1 MNFYPN
7 KFLFT
12 SILLVLGVV
21 FSLAST
27 PKIVT
32 YKTQKDFEKGKPK
45 GVSINSLGEVSLAPK
60 ISEVLNPDLPFLWA
74 GAADAAGNL
83 YVAGGSKGQVFKI
96 DSQSNSSVVFDT
108 GAVQVYALAV
118 DKQQNL
124 YVATSPNGKV
134 YKIPKDGKV
143 NLESAAFFDPNE
155 VYIWSLLIDEQNNLY
170 VATGEK
176 GNIYKVDAKGANS
189 LFYESEDAHLRKM
202 IFDRQGNLI
211 VGTSNKGMILRI
223 DSKGQAFVLYDAPQ
237 VEITDLLLDAD
248 GTLYAAAAG
257 EEQLPRTGTEGQAGQ
272 PSEGGQS
279 EASSEED
286 EIDLAVQNIAVEGT
300 PRAGKVGSELYQID
314 KDGTVKRFWS
324 AGNQRIFAMSFD
336 VAGNIVV
343 GTGEPGRLYAVNSA
357 GEHTLLTEFDEMQV
371 TALGKVAQNE
381 MFVCVSNPAKVYRL
395 SREFNTKGEYLS
407 EVIDAQVASQ
417 WGALSWEAAI
427 KENTSVVFY
436 SRSGNT
442 ERPDKTWSA
451 WSKNYTNALGEPIAS
466 PPARFLQLKAELT
479 TSNRAHSPVLQEI
492 NFSYLQKNIAP
503 QIKEI
508 TLHPAGDYFPD
519 ASSQTAVDSHLMDG
533 AVGIQPGGQPA
544 FAGRK
549 NYQKGYRSVGW
560 KSQDDN
566 GDILTFD
573 LFYRGKNFQGWNTL
587 VKDFRGQVYS
597 WDSELM
603 ADGEYVVKI
612 VTKDNLSNPPALALN
627 SEKISPLFKVDNSGP
642 KVSNINVQKQG
653 ERVKIAFGVQ
663 DDFSLISSVEFGLNV
678 ESWKLVY
685 PADGICDSKIE
696 QFEITLDSAVK
707 GSNSLVI
714 KAKDELG
721 NIGFGKINF
730 EW

>member
-1 MNFYPN
+1 MV
-7 KFLFT
+7 
-12 SILLVLGVV
+12 S

-45 GVSINSLGEVSLAPK
+45 GVSINSIGEVSLAPR
-60 ISEVLNPDLPFLWA
+60 ISEVLNPDLPFLWT

-96 DSQSNSSVVFDT
+96 DSQSNTSVVFDT

-124 YVATSPNGKV
+124 YVATSPKGKV
-134 YKIPKDGKV
+134 YKIPRDGKAD
-143 NLESAAFFDPNE
+143 LESAIYFDPNE
-155 VYIWSLLIDEQNNLY
+155 VYIWSLLVDEQNNLF

-176 GNIYKVDAKGANS
+176 GNIYKVDAKGTSA
-189 LFYESEDAHLRKM
+189 LFYESEDAHIRKI
-202 IFDRQGNLI
+202 IFDRQGNLL
-211 VGTSNKGMILRI
+211 VGTSNKGVILRI
-223 DSKGQAFVLYDAPQ
+223 DSRGQAFVLYDSPQ
-237 VEITDLLLDAD
+237 VEITDLLLDAN

-257 EEQLPRTGTEGQAGQ
+257 EEQLPRTATEGQVAPAADTGGQ
-272 PSEGGQS
+272 PD
-279 EASSEED
+279 ASASEED
-286 EIDLAVQNIAVEGT
+286 EIDISVQNIPGDVA
-300 PRAGKVGSELYQID
+300 PRAGKAGSELYQID
-314 KDGTVKRFWS
+314 KDGTVRRLWS

-336 VAGNIVV
+336 IAGNIVA

-371 TALGKVAQNE
+371 TALGKDAQGE
-381 MFVCVSNPAKVYRL
+381 MFVCVSNPAKAYRL

-417 WGALSWEAAI
+417 WGALSWEAAL
-427 KENTSVVFY
+427 KENTAVVFY

-508 TLHPAGDYFPD
+508 TLHPPGDYFPD
-519 ASSQTAVDSHLMDG
+519 VSSQTAANSHLMDG
-533 AVGIQPGGQPA
+533 VAGNQPGGQTPYS
-544 FAGRK
+544 GRK
-549 NYQKGYRSVGW
+549 SYQKGYRSVSW

-566 GDILTFD
+566 DDNLTFD
-573 LFYRGKNFQGWNTL
+573 LFYRGKNSNSWNTL

-603 ADGEYVVKI
+603 ADGEYVIKI
-612 VTKDNLSNPPALALN
+612 VAKDNLSNPPALTLN

-642 KVSNINVQKQG
+642 KVSNFIVQKQG
-653 ERVKIAFGVQ
+653 DRVKVAFAVQ

-678 ESWKLVY
+678 ETWKLVY
-685 PADGICDSKIE
+685 PLDGISDSKIE
-696 QFEITLDSAVK
+696 QFEITFDSAVK
-707 GSNSLVI
+707 GSNTLVI

-721 NIGFGKINF
+721 NIGFGKTNF
-730 EW
+730 EL